1 MEAKNFMPEKFT
13 LTEKGALQLR
23 TSGSKILD
31 FFAEIASARL
41 LARNNPKAILGLFAN
56 AIAEDP
62 KRAMAIMFWV
72 RAVRLGAG
80 ERDVFG
86 ELFGFAY
93 KNFPKFIED
102 NLELVG
108 ELGYLKDYVKIAG
121 AFPELEGLVVDI
133 FARGLRKR
141 KYFAAKWLPRKSR
154 LWALARE
161 RLGMK
166 NAEFRKF
173 VSGAAETPEQKICAG
188 KIGEI
193 DYATLPSKALN
204 MYRAMFLRKD
214 RERFLK
220 SLHLKK
226 INAGAVYPHEVMKIL
241 FDARS
246 ATCAG
251 LDIGDIE
258 SAVDAQWKN
267 LPDLGAPEMRVIS
280 VLDTSGSM
288 AFYGADKI
296 AYPLAIY
303 CAERL
308 KGEFKDKIISF
319 SASAKYLDL
328 SELKSPSAKL
338 KRLLETSIV
347 ENTNIASVFGLL
359 LKTALKNKIQ
369 QSQMPNAVLVLSDM
383 QFDEGAEMDIALMDE
398 LKLDFERAGYDFPA
412 IIYWN
417 LSATNTGIAASKKAD
432 AAFISG
438 FNPKILGDVFKGA
451 LKTSR
456 WGESLRVL
464 DPEKVMLEATEPVF
478 KMIDFKNLTPL
489 SKSFEDFDYN
499 ESRGKSAR
507 LACENSEP
515 QKKALSLSEALGEA
529 AT

>member
-1 MEAKNFMPEKFT
+1 MPEKFT
-13 LTEKGALQLR
+13 LTENGALQLR
-23 TSGSKILD
+23 TSGSRLLD
-31 FFAEIASARL
+31 LFAEVASARL
-41 LARNNPKAILGLFAN
+41 IARNNPKALLGLFAN
-56 AIAEDP
+56 ALAENP

-86 ELFGFAY
+86 ALFGFAY

-108 ELGYLKDYVKIAG
+108 ELGYLKDCVKIAG
-121 AFPELEGLVVDI
+121 AFPELEGRVVEI
-133 FARGLRKR
+133 FARGLRER
-141 KYFAAKWLPRKSR
+141 SYFAAKWLPRKSR
-154 LWALARE
+154 LWALARK

-166 NAEFRKF
+166 NAEFRRF

-193 DYATLPSKALN
+193 DYSALPSKALN
-204 MYRAMFLRKD
+204 MYKAMFLRKD

-220 SLHLKK
+220 SLLEEK

-241 FDARS
+241 FKAWS
-246 ATCAG
+246 AAYAG
-251 LDIGDIE
+251 LDIGDIQ

-267 LPDLGAPEMRVIS
+267 LPDLGAPEMRVVS

-288 AFYGADKI
+288 ASCGADRI

-319 SASAKYLDL
+319 SSSAKYLDL
-328 SELKSPSAKL
+328 SKLKSPSDKL

-359 LKTALKNKIQ
+359 LKTALKNKIPQ
-369 QSQMPNAVLVLSDM
+369 AQMPNAVLVLSDM

-398 LKLDFERAGYDFPA
+398 LKLNFERAGYDFPSL
-412 IIYWN
+412 IYWN
-417 LSATNTGIAASKKAD
+417 LCASNTGIAASKEAD

-438 FNPKILGDVFKGA
+438 FNPKILADVFKGA
-451 LKTSR
+451 LKSSQE
-456 WGESLRVL
+456 GESPRML

-478 KMIDFKNLTPL
+478 KMIDFKNLTALP
-489 SKSFEDFDYN
+489 KFFADFDYN
-499 ESRGKSAR
+499 ESRGESAR
-507 LACENSEP
+507 LAPGNPEP
-515 QKKALSLSEALGEA
+515 QEKARSLSEALGEA